1 MDENLQRI
9 WWSESTMWFQIC
21 QFIRWKPPGSS
32 QWPDP
37 SEGEREIW
45 RNDSSFNS
53 KAGFPIKTKSQITDA
68 LLASMCNVVCSR
80 IWIWQRVENLFFF
93 RRVVNIEKWYT
104 AATSLFLLLSPACP
118 INNRKQLLWTKNCFS
133 KHRSHY
139 FSHFA
144 H

>member
-53 KAGFPIKTKSQITDA
+53 KAGFPIKTNLQISDA
-68 LLASMCNVVCSR
+68 LLAGCCAMLCVLGFGIIKSR
-80 IWIWQRVENLFFF
+80 ELVFF

-104 AATSLFLLLSPACP
+104 AATSLFLHLSPACP

>member
-1 MDENLQRI
+1 MDEKLQRI
-9 WWSESTMWFQIC
+9 RWSESTMWFQIC

-37 SEGEREIW
+37 SEGERESGEMILLSTPKQVSG
-45 RNDSSFNS
+45 R
-53 KAGFPIKTKSQITDA
+53 KKTNSQITDA
-68 LLASMCNVVCSR
+68 LLASMCNVVCYR
-80 IWIWQRVENLFFF
+80 IWIWQRVELVFF